1 MFIIRSPFILW
12 LRLLCEHC
20 PFAGQGFACVVSSF
34 HICYK
39 YRTVN
44 HAIVVVSIEDE
55 YEGGFV
61 SEKTER
67 EAELKGGK
75 AYQSLGLIRRTFSPF
90 VPTNIK
96 KL

>member
-1 MFIIRSPFILW
+1 M
-12 LRLLCEHC
+12 
-20 PFAGQGFACVVSSF
+20 VSSF

-61 SEKTER
+61 SER
-67 EAELKGGK
+67 LAMDDLC
-75 AYQSLGLIRRTFSPF
+75 AVS
-90 VPTNIK
+90 
-96 KL
+96 

>member
-1 MFIIRSPFILW
+1 MAIIDYDCDFSCQWF
-12 LRLLCEHC
+12 
-20 PFAGQGFACVVSSF
+20 FVVF
-34 HICYK
+34 TPRAEEK
-39 YRTVN
+39 
-44 HAIVVVSIEDE
+44 
-55 YEGGFV
+55 
-61 SEKTER
+61 EKTER